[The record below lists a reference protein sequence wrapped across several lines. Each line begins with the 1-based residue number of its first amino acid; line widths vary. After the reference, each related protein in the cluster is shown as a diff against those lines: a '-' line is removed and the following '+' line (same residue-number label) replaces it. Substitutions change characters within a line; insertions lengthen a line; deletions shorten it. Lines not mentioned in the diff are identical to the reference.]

1 VKETEKEMRL
11 FVMAI
16 GAASLA
22 LSACATDPA
31 TGERISRNTARGAAV
46 GAIAGAG
53 AGVLAGGNDTRNAAI
68 GAAVGAIAGAAVG
81 GYMDRQEAE
90 LRRRTAETQ
99 IEVARNGDQIELR
112 MPADVTFAV
121 NQSNIQSAF
130 YPSLNEVA
138 RTLTDFPSTAVDIIG
153 HADSDGSDS
162 YNQQL
167 SERRAAS
174 VRDYLSTQGVQT
186 VRMVASG
193 RGESDPLV
201 PNTTAANKAQNRRV
215 QILLTPV
222 TQG

>member
-1 VKETEKEMRL
+1 
-11 FVMAI
+11 
-16 GAASLA
+16 
-22 LSACATDPA
+22 
-31 TGERISRNTARGAAV
+31 
-46 GAIAGAG
+46 
-53 AGVLAGGNDTRNAAI
+53 
-68 GAAVGAIAGAAVG
+68 
-81 GYMDRQEAE
+81 
-90 LRRRTAETQ
+90 
-99 IEVARNGDQIELR
+99 
-112 MPADVTFAV
+112 
-121 NQSNIQSAF
+121 
-130 YPSLNEVA
+130 
-138 RTLTDFPSTAVDIIG
+138 VDIIG